1 MSSRQSRLQE
11 DTYFKVMH
19 YLTEGAVGSQRE
31 LAKSLGIS
39 LGAVNYSLK
48 AMQDKGWIEISENI
62 CSERQ
67 KPRQMYQL
75 TAVGVSKKLLLAR
88 SYLQRKMQEYD
99 LLAEEISK
107 LKQELEEA

>member
-1 MSSRQSRLQE
+1 
-11 DTYFKVMH
+11 MH
-19 YLTEGAVGSQRE
+19 YLAEGAVGSQRE

-48 AMQDKGWIEISENI
+48 AMQDKGWIEVIIGSD
-62 CSERQ
+62 RQ

-75 TAVGVSKKLLLAR
+75 TEVGVSKKLLLAR
-88 SYLQRKMQEYD
+88 SYLERKIQEYD